1 MKMVINLLDL
11 VLLIEKKQTLSFQDD
26 DDDDFSGPA
35 IGGPVG
41 VRSDSDD
48 EDEPP
53 TMSNI
58 RSQFRSSLT
67 VPNKKPFSMEV
78 IDF

>member
-1 MKMVINLLDL
+1 MTYCNIYIIASD
-11 VLLIEKKQTLSFQDD
+11 SFQDD

-35 IGGPVG
+35 IGGPIG
-41 VRSDSDD
+41 VRSDTDD

-53 TMSNI
+53 SMGNM
-58 RSQFRSSLT
+58 RSQFRSSLS